1 MINENNDRLM
11 NILLDNIDYAEY
23 NLNEDEKKWIYMFI
37 NESPDTLID
46 LDTDL
51 QSITEDRHIEIENIP
66 TIIKIIADAYFFAA
80 SNFEKFKEDHLFVF
94 ITYTVVVVLDS
105 EILILPINVKKEDL
119 FNIIDSSMALLNM
132 NLNTSGNNNFDDE
145 IDFYKKYCGCGCGCG
160 CGYGCFY
167 YFNLIKNLLRKQL
180 KSISP
185 F

>member
-66 TIIKIIADAYFFAA
+66 TIIKIIADAYFFAS

-94 ITYTVVVVLDS
+94 ITYTLVVVLDS
-105 EILILPINVKKEDL
+105 EILILPLNVKKEDL

-132 NLNTSGNNNFDDE
+132 NLNLNSSGNNNFDDDLE
-145 IDFYKKYCGCGCGCG
+145 FDKKYCG

-167 YFNLIKNLLRKQL
+167 YFNLIKNLLRKTT
-180 KSISP
+180 
-185 F
+185 

>member
-1 MINENNDRLM
+1 MINENNNRLM

-51 QSITEDRHIEIENIP
+51 QSITEDRNIEIENIP

-94 ITYTVVVVLDS
+94 IAYTVFVVLDS
-105 EILILPINVKKEDL
+105 EILILPLNVKKEVL

-132 NLNTSGNNNFDDE
+132 NFNLNSGNNNFDDDV
-145 IDFYKKYCGCGCGCG
+145 DFYKKYCTCNC
-160 CGYGCFY
+160 GCFY
-167 YFNLIKNLLRKQL
+167 YFNLIKTLLIKQL
-180 KSISP
+180 KSIPP

>member
-66 TIIKIIADAYFFAA
+66 TIIKIIADTYFFAA
-80 SNFEKFKEDHLFVF
+80 SNFENFKVDHLFVF
-94 ITYTVVVVLDS
+94 ITYTVVVILDS
-105 EILILPINVKKEDL
+105 EILILPLNVKKEDL
-119 FNIIDSSMALLNM
+119 FNIIDSSIALLNM
-132 NLNTSGNNNFDDE
+132 NLNLNSGNNNFDDDIE
-145 IDFYKKYCGCGCGCG
+145 FDKKYCGCGS
-160 CGYGCFY
+160 FY